1 MQNAPGISTHS
12 EMENTCGGK
21 VTQLVNQLAKLIDGQ
36 QYTTNNTMV
45 VFVREKELQ
54 LLLEILNNMFQT
66 TYDVLNER
74 QKQNR
79 RKYSD
84 LGTCCFQLREL
95 KENQQL

>member
-1 MQNAPGISTHS
+1 MHNAPDISSHS
-12 EMENTCGGK
+12 EMENTCGRK

-36 QYTTNNTMV
+36 QYTTNNTLV

-66 TYDVLNER
+66 TYDVFNER

-84 LGTCCFQLREL
+84 
-95 KENQQL
+95 